1 VPDTDED
8 GVSEGEKA
16 RGVVN
21 SIRSIFGIRPTET
34 DVELLT
40 PAGERRVVRAKAP
53 LRGSANLLLKMKRQ
67 KRKTEGSE
75 SLDATA
81 NDFVCHDIIQKKGT

>member
-1 VPDTDED
+1 MPDTDED

-53 LRGSANLLLKMKRQ
+53 EEVPICFSK
-67 KRKTEGSE
+67 
-75 SLDATA
+75 
-81 NDFVCHDIIQKKGT
+81 